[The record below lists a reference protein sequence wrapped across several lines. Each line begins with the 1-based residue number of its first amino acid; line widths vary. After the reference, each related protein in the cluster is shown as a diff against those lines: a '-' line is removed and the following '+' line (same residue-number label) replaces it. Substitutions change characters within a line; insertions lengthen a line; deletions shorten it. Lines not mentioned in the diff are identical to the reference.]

1 MEWQKAFKVIRTFNW
16 VILFVLAL
24 TSFIFLS
31 PACTLGIILGG
42 LIIIANFNVLQ
53 HTVLRGFFSEEG
65 LGARKA
71 SIIAKYYLRLA
82 ATGVIIFI
90 LIGQEWVHPA
100 GLAAG
105 LSIVVVSIVF
115 LGIHLI
121 WKTSSRGVI

>member
-1 MEWQKAFKVIRTFNW
+1 MEWQKASKAIRTFNW

-24 TSFIFLS
+24 ISFIFLS

-53 HTVLRGFFSEEG
+53 HTILRGFFSEGG
-65 LGARKA
+65 LGAKKV

-82 ATGVIIFI
+82 VTGAIIFI
-90 LIGQEWVHPA
+90 LIGQKWVHPA

>member
-1 MEWQKAFKVIRTFNW
+1 MAKSIQGNQDLQLGHPFCLGSNQ
-16 VILFVLAL
+16 
-24 TSFIFLS
+24 FIFLS

-53 HTVLRGFFSEEG
+53 HTILRGFFSEGG
-65 LGARKA
+65 LGIRKA

-90 LIGQEWVHPA
+90 LIGQKWVHPV

-121 WKTSSRGVI
+121 WKTSSRRVI